1 MRQGMQGRVWA
12 WRERVKVKPPAGIH
26 QAPGDQPANDAVVV
40 RPEVSANNQDKEEA
54 WEGVLSQ

>member
-1 MRQGMQGRVWA
+1 M
-12 WRERVKVKPPAGIH
+12 KVKPPTGIH